1 MRTINEIEKLTKDFS
16 DARRAL
22 SERVQTLEDEI
33 TALKRKYLPGI
44 RRAVEATSE
53 RHESLSVAIED
64 SPELFVKPRTWLLH
78 GIKVGYQKQKGK
90 IEWEDEATVIKLIKK
105 HFPDTWET
113 YVKTIEK
120 PLKAA
125 LEALSVAE
133 LKKLGVTAEE
143 TGDAVLIKS
152 TDSEIDK
159 LVNALLKDEET
170 TPSLR
175 KAAA

>member
-1 MRTINEIEKLTKDFS
+1 MAGLSEIEKLTKDFS

-33 TALKRKYLPGI
+33 TFLKRKFLPGI
-44 RRAVEATSE
+44 RRAVETASE
-53 RHESLSVAIED
+53 RQSSLSAAIED
-64 SPELFVKPRTWLLH
+64 SAELFVKPRTWLFH
-78 GIKVGYQKQKGK
+78 GIKIGYQKQKGK

-125 LEALSVAE
+125 LESLSVAE

-143 TGDAVLIKS
+143 TGDAVLIRS
-152 TDSEIDK
+152 TDSEIDR
-159 LVNALLKDEET
+159 LVAALLRESEKDEEF
-170 TPSLR
+170 
-175 KAAA
+175 KDAA